1 MMKLI
6 AFILSYMAV
15 WLRLLAPGGV
25 RAIASENVLLRKQ
38 LLTMARHRKRAPRLT
53 FFEKMSFG
61 FLTSML
67 NTRRL
72 SRIAIILKPATL
84 LKFHKAL
91 ITRKYHLLFSN
102 KSCRKPGRKGPEQAI
117 IDVIIE
123 MKQRNPG
130 YGYRRISMQVSHAFG
145 VSIDKDVV
153 RRVLNKHFKTNPKNT
168 GPSWLTFIGHMKDSL
183 WSVDLFCCESIHLK
197 THWVMAVMDQFTRR
211 VIGFSSHQG
220 SVTGIDLC
228 CMFNNIISKQAL
240 PHYLSSDNDPLF
252 QFHRWKANL
261 RILDVKE
268 IKSVPHVPT
277 SHPFIER
284 LIGTVRRELLDKTL
298 FWNANDLQNKLNSF
312 QRYYNEERCHYGI
325 AKVTPQRQANEQP
338 SHVISIEHHRWKKH
352 CHGLFQLPMAA

>member
-1 MMKLI
+1 
-6 AFILSYMAV
+6 MAV
-15 WLRLLAPGGV
+15 WLRLLAPGGF
-25 RAIASENVLLRKQ
+25 RAIASENVLLRKK
-38 LLTMARHRKRAPRLT
+38 LLTMTRHRKRAPMLT
-53 FFEKMSFG
+53 VFEKLSFG

-67 NTRRL
+67 STRRL
-72 SRIAIILKPATL
+72 SRIAIILKPVTL

-91 ITRKYHLLFSN
+91 VTRKYHLLFSN
-102 KSCRKPGRKGPEQAI
+102 KSLKKPGPKGPEQAI

-130 YGYRRISMQVSHAFG
+130 YGYRRIAMQVSHAFG

-153 RRVLNKHFKTNPKNT
+153 RRVLNKHFKNTHPNT

-197 THWVMAVMDQFTRR
+197 THWVMVVMDQFTRR

-228 CMFNNIISKQAL
+228 CMFNSIISKQSL
-240 PHYLSSDNDPLF
+240 PRYLSSDNDPLF
-252 QFHRWKANL
+252 QFHRSKANL
-261 RILDVKE
+261 RILDVRE

-312 QRYYNEERCHYGI
+312 QRYYNEERCHHGVC
-325 AKVTPQRQANEQP
+325 KVTPLQKANEQP
-338 SHVISIEHHRWKKH
+338 SNVISIEHHRWKKH
-352 CHGLFQLPMAA
+352 SHGLFQLPMAA